1 MADRRTIYR
10 ITHERYSGE
19 PFSGKGGLHYRSR
32 WASKGQLVSYAS
44 GHLATATLEKMAG
57 VKRPDLLTE
66 MVYVKAAV
74 NQELVDELPEAE
86 LPEDWDALPPTDATR
101 HVGDRWLAEQ
111 ENLLLR
117 VPAVVLP
124 DCYNYVINAAH
135 PDADALTVVETES
148 LLLDN
153 RVLRQLGAATSQE

>member
-10 ITHERYSGE
+10 ITHERYADE

-44 GHLATATLEKMAG
+44 GHLATATLEKIAG
-57 VKRPDLLTE
+57 VTRPDLLTE
-66 MVYVKAAV
+66 MVYVKAKV
-74 NQELVDELPEAE
+74 DQDLVDVLPEE
-86 LPEDWDALPPTDATR
+86 DVPEAWDALPPPDATR
-101 HVGDRWLAEQ
+101 RVGDRWLDDAATP
-111 ENLLLR
+111 LLR

-135 PDADALTVVETES
+135 PDADTLDVVETTP

-153 RVLRQLGAATSQE
+153 RVLRQLGTTGRG